1 METFTP
7 YSALLGGAFI
17 GLAATL
23 LVALNGRIGGI
34 SGILAGMVPARGGED
49 GQWRLL
55 FLAGLVAGA
64 GLHRLVI
71 AAPLPILIGGV
82 RIPCLRSTSCC
93 RPRAT
98 STRG

>member
-7 YSALLGGAFI
+7 YSALL
-17 GLAATL
+17 
-23 LVALNGRIGGI
+23 
-34 SGILAGMVPARGGED
+34 GGED

-55 FLAGLVAGA
+55 FLAGLVADA
-64 GLHRLVI
+64 GPHRLVI
-71 AAPLPILIGGV
+71 APEAAITFAALLPILVGGGRLVGLGTHLGGV
-82 RIPCLRSTSCC
+82 RIPCLPSTLCC